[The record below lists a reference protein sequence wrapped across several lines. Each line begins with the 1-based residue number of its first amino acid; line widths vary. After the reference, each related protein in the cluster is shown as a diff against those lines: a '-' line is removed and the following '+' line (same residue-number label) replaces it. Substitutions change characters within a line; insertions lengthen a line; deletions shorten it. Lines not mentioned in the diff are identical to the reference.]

1 MFGWLL
7 MMIYDS
13 QFIFWEYP
21 ENVLSLND
29 NGQRLK
35 ESINT
40 YFSFVLK
47 RTIRNI
53 SSILNIFSNFL
64 FTLDMFVPLYYTHT
78 VERDGIH
85 RFIFTF
91 LSQVKLICYLWVHKG
106 RSKMYLGFE
115 VRKKML
121 LLHEKF
127 LLHYDRLHQVT
138 RNTNVFVTWLFF
150 VILFPAKITY
160 SYP

>member
-1 MFGWLL
+1 
-7 MMIYDS
+7 
-13 QFIFWEYP
+13 
-21 ENVLSLND
+21 
-29 NGQRLK
+29 
-35 ESINT
+35 
-40 YFSFVLK
+40 
-47 RTIRNI
+47 
-53 SSILNIFSNFL
+53 
-64 FTLDMFVPLYYTHT
+64 MFVPLYYTHT

-138 RNTNVFVTWLFF
+138 RNTHVFVTWLFF
-150 VILFPAKITY
+150 VILFPAKISYTY
-160 SYP
+160 FKSVLLLHETIRYKLEIGNYHSGKNLTIYQLHQWQNAAK

>member
-1 MFGWLL
+1 
-7 MMIYDS
+7 
-13 QFIFWEYP
+13 
-21 ENVLSLND
+21 
-29 NGQRLK
+29 
-35 ESINT
+35 
-40 YFSFVLK
+40 
-47 RTIRNI
+47 
-53 SSILNIFSNFL
+53 
-64 FTLDMFVPLYYTHT
+64 MFVPLYYTHT

-150 VILFPAKITY
+150 VIHFPARISNTY
-160 SYP
+160 FKWMLLLNEKFVLHYDIEIGNYHSGKNLTIYQLHQWQNAAK